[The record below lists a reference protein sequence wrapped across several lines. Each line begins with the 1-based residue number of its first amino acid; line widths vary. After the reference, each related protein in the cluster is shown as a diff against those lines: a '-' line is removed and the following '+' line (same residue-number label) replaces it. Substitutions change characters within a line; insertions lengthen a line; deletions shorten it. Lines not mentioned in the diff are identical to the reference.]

1 MHRNK
6 LEKNDLTK
14 IFSLHVMGEY
24 EDINDLVRDGSK
36 KLRDSKTITDE
47 DILRY
52 NRPRQFAYSP

>member
-1 MHRNK
+1 
-6 LEKNDLTK
+6 
-14 IFSLHVMGEY
+14 MGEY
-24 EDINDLVRDGSK
+24 EDLNDLVRDGSK